1 MASMPI
7 SKVDQRHV
15 RVRAADIFVRGNIIG
30 SLLLSQMNLVQKVHI
45 FSRNLNFILELHLIS

>member
-15 RVRAADIFVRGNIIG
+15 RVRAADIFVRGNAGIRIIG
-30 SLLLSQMNLVQKVHI
+30 SLLLSQMHLVQKVAI
-45 FSRNLNFILELHLIS
+45 AAKTKVVA